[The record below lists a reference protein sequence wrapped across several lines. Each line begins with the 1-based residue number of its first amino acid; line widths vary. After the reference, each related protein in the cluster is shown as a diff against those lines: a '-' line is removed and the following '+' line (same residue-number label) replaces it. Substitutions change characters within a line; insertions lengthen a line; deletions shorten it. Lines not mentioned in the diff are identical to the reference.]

1 MTARQVKEAIHEI
14 AGQLSALPESKRPAH
29 FRAAVAALPPEARDV
44 AEAFLT
50 VSIVMGNPMN
60 SKKATAGTLPLW
72 EKVTLYG
79 LAGLMLLGM
88 VIYSLAIPNPTA
100 QQEFVFRLILALG
113 AAALGAFLPGF
124 LHIQGRVANFTVRAG
139 GALGMFVLVYLIN
152 PPALVEKKAKADAT
166 RNDAKATPTPAPSR

>member
-1 MTARQVKEAIHEI
+1 MTARQVKEAIHDI
-14 AGQLSALPESKRPAH
+14 AGQLSALPESKRLAH
-29 FRAAVAALPPEARDV
+29 FRAAIAALPPEARDV

-50 VSIVMGNPMN
+50 VFIVMGNPIN
-60 SKKATAGTLPLW
+60 SKKPVAGALPLW
-72 EKVTLYG
+72 EKLTLYG

-88 VIYSLAIPNPTA
+88 VIYSIAIPNPTA

-124 LHIQGRVANFTVRAG
+124 LHIQGRVANFSVRAG

-152 PPALVEKKAKADAT
+152 PPALIENKAKPDSISK
-166 RNDAKATPTPAPSR
+166 DAKATPSR